1 VAEICEGEGDDVDAP
16 EGLGWSIEGVE
27 DGGADDGGV
36 GDGYGVFFFFCDE
49 SGEPIFDSFDESD
62 DGFAVVRRGG
72 WIGEPLRHGCGIFGV
87 EVVEGAA
94 LPGAVCDVAEFVGWS
109 GGEVQAFGGL
119 LGAEFGSGED
129 LIGAWRLPVDCG

>member
-1 VAEICEGEGDDVDAP
+1 MAEICEGEGDDVDAP

-62 DGFAVVRRGG
+62 DGFAVVRSES
-72 WIGEPLRHGCGIFGV
+72 WVVEPLSDGRGVFGV

-94 LPGAVCDVAEFVGWS
+94 LPDSVCDVPEFVGW
-109 GGEVQAFGGL
+109 G
-119 LGAEFGSGED
+119 
-129 LIGAWRLPVDCG
+129 CGDV